1 VWRLIHALFF
11 CVSVILILAFAS
23 LESPLT
29 CWRALAASRICGPA
43 LALEL
48 RKPVEQEVSAAQPQH
63 YSVSL
68 TAGQYSRLAIG
79 CWGINVR
86 VALYD
91 PGGQLHTESIAIAG
105 EERLFPLSLMLQG
118 AIADH

>member
-1 VWRLIHALFF
+1 VASIERYSSVWRLIHALFF
-11 CVSVILILAFAS
+11 CVSVILILALPRSNHRLTLARAQQHHAFA
-23 LESPLT
+23 
-29 CWRALAASRICGPA
+29 GPA

-79 CWGINVR
+79 CWG
-86 VALYD
+86 
-91 PGGQLHTESIAIAG
+91 
-105 EERLFPLSLMLQG
+105 
-118 AIADH
+118 